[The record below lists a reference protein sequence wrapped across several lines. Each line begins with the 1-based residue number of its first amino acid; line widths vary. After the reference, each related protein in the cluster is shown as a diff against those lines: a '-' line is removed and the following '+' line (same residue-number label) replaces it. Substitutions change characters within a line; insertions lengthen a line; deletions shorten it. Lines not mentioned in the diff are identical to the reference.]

1 MECKAWPPLALDFLC
16 YFNLGSSNSMLV
28 YVEFELELI
37 SFVWEFLVFLHFAVM
52 QKHHI
57 ATEEA
62 VFSTLRLDQ
71 RPILRTHLVKL
82 GLQLRRQIIR
92 PIKKDPTV

>member
-1 MECKAWPPLALDFLC
+1 
-16 YFNLGSSNSMLV
+16 MLV

-71 RPILRTHLVKL
+71 LPILRTHLVKL